1 MREAR
6 ISIVNTAK
14 VVLRESRDT
23 LLARA
28 AERIDQVGRDQ
39 PDLILLTEQFANCPT
54 GDNECGTKESAEDLK
69 GPITEELAALARK
82 HGCHIAYGL
91 LRKDGERAFNS
102 MVLLNREGKPAWIY
116 DKFTPVPY
124 EMEQCGVSPGGEP
137 KAFEADFGRLGATI
151 CFDINFVELAEHWFK
166 QDIELLLFPSAFP
179 AGRLLDS
186 WVVRY
191 GFALA
196 GSTWYDSNRLL
207 DCTGAVVARTS
218 DYCPY
223 TTGVLNL
230 NRRVVHM
237 DGNMGALDKMRTKY
251 AGDVIVEDMRDEAVV
266 VITSLKKG
274 LEVKDLIREF
284 GVETLHDY
292 FQRSRRVRKEHGGV

>member
-6 ISIVNTAK
+6 VSIVNTAK
-14 VVLRESRDT
+14 VAVREDRDT

-28 AERIDQVGRDQ
+28 RERIDGVSRDR
-39 PDLILLTEQFANCPT
+39 PDVILLTEQFANCPT
-54 GDNECGTKESAEDLK
+54 DNNECGTHKTAEDLK
-69 GPITEELAALARK
+69 GPITEELSALARK

-91 LRKDGERAFNS
+91 LRKDADRAFNS
-102 MVLLNREGKPAWIY
+102 MVLLDRGGKPVWIY

-124 EMEQCGVSPGGEP
+124 EMEQCGVLPGGEP
-137 KAFEADFGRLGATI
+137 KAYDADFGRLGAAI
-151 CFDINFVELAEHWFK
+151 CFDINFGELAEMWFK

-196 GSTWYDSNRLL
+196 GSTWYDNNRIL
-207 DCTGAVVARTS
+207 DCTGAVLARTS

-237 DGNMGALDKMRTKY
+237 DGNMGAIDRMRTKY
-251 AGDVIVEDMRDEAVV
+251 PGDVIVEDMRDEAVV

-284 GVETLHDY
+284 GVETLYDY